1 MTKFKNKKSGQVIEE
16 NLIYYVDKLKKN
28 NNFEEIKEDV
38 KSSSPKKVVNKEVEK
53 KPLQ

>member
-1 MTKFKNKKSGQVIEE
+1 MTKFKNKKNGHVIEE

-28 NNFEEIKEDV
+28 NIFEEIKEDV